1 MVGDECRRGQEG
13 IFLENTV
20 AILNNLY
27 DQLHAPMIAR
37 FDIGKHGAL
46 GFMPAA
52 AKHLQELVK
61 SENHL
66 VDVLSPKISSFEWM
80 ANVHDI
86 YNAILMNTDILIKRN
101 NIDK

>member
-1 MVGDECRRGQEG
+1 MNAAEAKRV
-13 IFLENTV
+13 FSWKSLV

-27 DQLHAPMIAR
+27 HQLDTPMIQR
-37 FDIGKHGAL
+37 LDISLHGAL

-66 VDVLSPKISSFEWM
+66 VDVLSPNER
-80 ANVHDI
+80 
-86 YNAILMNTDILIKRN
+86 T
-101 NIDK
+101 